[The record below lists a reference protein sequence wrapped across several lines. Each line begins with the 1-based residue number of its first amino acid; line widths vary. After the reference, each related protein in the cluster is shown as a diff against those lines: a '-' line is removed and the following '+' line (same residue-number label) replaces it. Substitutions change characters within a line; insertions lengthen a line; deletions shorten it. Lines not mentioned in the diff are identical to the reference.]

1 MYNRGDMLKTILV
14 VDNDPEI
21 REYLIKFL
29 RDHDFAIHSAADGA
43 TALKMVYKSPPDLVV
58 LDLGLPKVS
67 GETVCL
73 DIKKNM
79 PQVPVIVLTAKSQS
93 ADVLH
98 GFKLGADDYVAKPF
112 MGEELLARI
121 NARFRQGSQD
131 GDVIKAGD
139 LELSTRTFEVKRS
152 GKVIPLTQKEFEL
165 LHYLM
170 INKGRVLTREMI
182 LNKVWLYSPDIE
194 SRVVDVYIGYLRKKI
209 DGGQKKKLIHS
220 ARGFGYSIKE
230 E

>member
-1 MYNRGDMLKTILV
+1 MYNSGDMLKKILV
-14 VDNDPEI
+14 VEDEDEI
-21 REYLIKFL
+21 REFLIKLL
-29 RDHDFAIHSAADGA
+29 RDNDYAPVAVADGA
-43 TALKMVYKSPPDLVV
+43 AALKTFDKSLPDLVL
-58 LDLGLPKVS
+58 LDLGLPKIS

-73 DIKKNM
+73 EIKKNY
-79 PQVPVIVLTAKSQS
+79 PDVPVIVLTAKSQS

-98 GFKLGADDYVAKPF
+98 GFKLGADDYVSKPF
-112 MGEELLARI
+112 IGEEVMARI
-121 NARFRQGSQD
+121 KARFNAVDGQGD
-131 GDVIKAGD
+131 IIAVNG
-139 LELSTRTFEVKRS
+139 LELSTKTFEVKRN

-170 INKGRVLTREMI
+170 VNKGRVLTREMI

-209 DGGQKKKLIHS
+209 DGGQKQKLIHS

-230 E
+230 

>member
-1 MYNRGDMLKTILV
+1 MKEMLKKILV
-14 VDNDPEI
+14 VEDDEEIRDFIIKLLRDNDYAPVGVG
-21 REYLIKFL
+21 
-29 RDHDFAIHSAADGA
+29 DGA
-43 TALKMVYKSPPDLVV
+43 AALKTFDKYLPDLVI

-73 DIKKNM
+73 EIKKNY
-79 PQVPVIVLTAKSQS
+79 PQVPVILLTAQAQS
-93 ADVLH
+93 ADILY
-98 GFKLGADDYVAKPF
+98 GFKLGADDYIAKPF
-112 MGEELLARI
+112 VGAELLARI
-121 NARFRQGSQD
+121 KARFGSAGDD
-131 GDVIKAGD
+131 GLKIGD
-139 LELSTRTFEVKRS
+139 LELSTKTFEVKRG

-209 DGGQKKKLIHS
+209 DGKHKKKLIHS
-220 ARGFGYSIKE
+220 SRGFGYSLKE